1 MVSDCFPVCFTI
13 STLIRNDTARI
24 VAVFLVAVV
33 LDTARIVQW
42 DRKPE
47 RKLQISIFQLE
58 GIIVVICK
66 LVS

>member
-24 VAVFLVAVV
+24 AAVFLVAVV